1 MKQHESVEN
10 LPNLSDMIDIGEAMA
25 TDKKIFAVIAAGNPE
40 ALKAK
45 IEAEFPSAN
54 LTVGTGQWLIVG
66 PSSMTT
72 QELSVKLEISVDKN
86 ISSGIVLSVSSYF
99 GRTQIS
105 TWEWLTAKMGD
116 TNAVAG

>member
-1 MKQHESVEN
+1 
-10 LPNLSDMIDIGEAMA
+10 MA

-45 IEAEFPSAN
+45 IEAEFPDAN
-54 LTVGTGQWLIVG
+54 LMVGAGQWLIIG
-66 PSSMTT
+66 LSSMTT
-72 QELSVKLEISVDKN
+72 QELSAKLEISIDKS
-86 ISSGIVLSVSSYF
+86 ISGAIVLSVGSYF

-116 TNAVAG
+116 SSAVAG